1 MAQAKLRRTRF
12 RAPRAAPGVNRCKAS
27 ERIPREPRAPMIRE
41 IEQQLEQLIAQF
53 GEKHVLAALDPFVT
67 KCKWNDWEC
76 VANAISR
83 IGRYKKNLTML

>member
-1 MAQAKLRRTRF
+1 
-12 RAPRAAPGVNRCKAS
+12 
-27 ERIPREPRAPMIRE
+27 MIRE